1 MRYILFCLMF
11 VALSSGAHGNA
22 LVADLSKDHI
32 SIRSDFSGE
41 TLLLFGAIDGASD
54 GATDIAVV
62 LRGPAI
68 DFTLRKKTRQA
79 GIWVNSETY
88 RIADL
93 PAFYAVVSTAP
104 LYQIAPA
111 HTRLAQKIGVQSLQG
126 GDHKDKQAIRAFI
139 RLREGENLYS
149 ESEGGVKL
157 INGRLFRAEIT
168 LPAGMPIGTYITEFF
183 AFRDGKIIG
192 YQTGQLPVDTVG
204 AGNFM
209 YKAAHETP
217 LLYGL
222 GGVFFA
228 AFLGWFAALVFRRR
242 L

>member
-1 MRYILFCLMF
+1 MRLFLFFMMF
-11 VALSSGAHGNA
+11 LSSAFAPALANV

-32 SIRSDFSGE
+32 SIRSDFSE
-41 TLLLFGAIDGASD
+41 ERLLLFGAITEDSASD
-54 GATDIAVV
+54 IVVV

-79 GIWVNSETY
+79 GIWINSESY

-104 LYQIAPA
+104 LSEIAPA
-111 HTRLAQKIGVQSLQG
+111 PTRMARKIGIESLAQNN
-126 GDHKDKQAIRAFI
+126 KDTQALEAFM
-139 RLREGENLYS
+139 RLRQHDKLYS
-149 ESEGGVKL
+149 ESEDGVTL

-168 LPAGMPIGTYITEFF
+168 LPSGMPIGTYITEFF
-183 AFRDGKIIG
+183 AFKDGKLVG

-204 AGNFM
+204 AGHFM
-209 YKAAHETP
+209 YQAAHNTP

-222 GGVFFA
+222 GGVLFA
-228 AFLGWFAALVFRRR
+228 AFLGWFAALIFRRR